1 MDMTRVP
8 VQNWTYYPD
17 LKMFVNIGIS
27 NLAWIALFNIFLY
40 IPLPEYKTHKSLDG
54 KPIKIT
60 KLEILDTQNRMVS
73 FIHGLAIFLLS
84 AYDRFYVDLPFG
96 SSNTELQNFTLTM
109 SLGYFMYDTLAMGYY
124 GLLDSPMLFHHGIV
138 CLGMYLPLCFNASAS
153 EILAGCYIS
162 EVSNPVMHF
171 RLIIRTIG
179 LRHTKAYETAE
190 YTYILL
196 YIYFRL
202 FRGLFIVYY
211 TVACPVNHFVVKMIS
226 VGVAIQSY
234 FYVFRMVQILTN
246 RFKEMQER
254 AKSDVSLY
262 WWSQNPKVQKLSY
275 YIKSA
280 QKEAIP

>member
-1 MDMTRVP
+1 MDTTSVP
-8 VQNWTYYPD
+8 VQEWIYYPD
-17 LKMFVNIGIS
+17 SMLFVHIVISTLFWIG
-27 NLAWIALFNIFLY
+27 LY
-40 IPLPEYKTHKSLDG
+40 NVLMLIPLPEYKIHKSLDG

-60 KLEILDTQNRMVS
+60 RLEILDIQNRMVS
-73 FIHGLAIFLLS
+73 FIHGLTLFLLS
-84 AYDRFYVDLPFG
+84 AYDMFYTSLPYG
-96 SSNTELQNFTLTM
+96 SPNTELQKFTLTM

-124 GLLDSPMLFHHGIV
+124 GLLDSPMMFHHGIV
-138 CLGMYLPLCFNASAS
+138 CLGIYLSLCFNASAS